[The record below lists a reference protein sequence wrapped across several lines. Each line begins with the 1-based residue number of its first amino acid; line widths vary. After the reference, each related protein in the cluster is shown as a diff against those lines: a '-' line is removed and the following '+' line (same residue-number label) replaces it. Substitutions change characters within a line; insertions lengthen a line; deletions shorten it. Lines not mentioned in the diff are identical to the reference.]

1 MKTITDNN
9 FPSNLFIVSA
19 PSGAGKTSLLAHCLA
34 KNPQLNLSVSH
45 TTRAPRKGEVDGEN
59 YHFVSKDEF
68 EQMITAGQFLESA
81 TVFDH
86 YYGTSQPEVEKQ
98 LNAGNDLVLEI
109 DWQGAQQVRKKIKGN
124 VSIFIVPPSLEV
136 LKQRLSDR
144 GQDDPQVI
152 ERRLAEAREEISHYP
167 EFDYLIIND
176 DFEQASRELDAIFLN
191 AQILNKA
198 KSAEVTGLL
207 SSLLNPDS

>member
-1 MKTITDNN
+1 MAIPEND

-34 KNPQLNLSVSH
+34 NNPQLNLSISH
-45 TTRAPRKGEVDGEN
+45 TTRPPRKGEVDGKN
-59 YHFVSKDEF
+59 YHFVSKDKF

-98 LNAGNDLVLEI
+98 LQGGNDLVLEI
-109 DWQGAQQVRKKIKGN
+109 DWQGAQQVRKKIKSN

-144 GQDDPQVI
+144 GQDDPKVI

-176 DFEQASRELDAIFLN
+176 DFEQASRELNAIFLN
-191 AQILNKA
+191 AQILKKA
-198 KSAEVTGLL
+198 QSEEVSSLL
-207 SSLLNPDS
+207 SSLLNPDT

>member
-1 MKTITDNN
+1 MTIPENN

-19 PSGAGKTSLLAHCLA
+19 PSGAGKTSLLAHCLT
-34 KNPQLNLSVSH
+34 KNPQLNLSISH

-59 YHFVSKDEF
+59 YHFVSKDDF
-68 EQMITAGQFLESA
+68 EKMITAGQFLESA

-98 LNAGNDLVLEI
+98 LMAGNDLVLEI
-109 DWQGAQQVRKKIKGN
+109 DWQGAQQVRKKIKSN

-176 DFEQASRELDAIFLN
+176 DFEQASKELNAIFLN
-191 AQILNKA
+191 AQILKKA
-198 KSAEVTGLL
+198 QSAEVSSLL
-207 SSLLNPDS
+207 SSLLNPAT